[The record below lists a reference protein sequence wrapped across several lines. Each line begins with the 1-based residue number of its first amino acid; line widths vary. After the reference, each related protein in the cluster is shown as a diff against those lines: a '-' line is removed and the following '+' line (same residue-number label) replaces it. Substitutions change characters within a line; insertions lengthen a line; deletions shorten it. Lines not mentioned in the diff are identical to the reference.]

1 MELIDMNLPIIMTN
15 YISSKI
21 LSTSVLSVKCILTVK
36 STAAFGSFAKA
47 IILIVFSRY
56 LAATVPF
63 VLAALYI
70 LQSFYLQTSRQV
82 RLLEIEAKA
91 PLYTHFIESVAG
103 AATIRAFGWQ
113 SVYQER
119 NYKLIDQSQRPAYL
133 QFCIQ
138 HWLSFVLDMLVTAL
152 AIILVAIIVTWK
164 DKFTAG
170 NVGVSLVMVMTFST
184 VLMRLIKM
192 WTMMESS
199 IGAVARVKRFAAETD
214 SEERHG
220 PVAQVAAEWPSQGA
234 VEFRSLVAAHG
245 PNSEPVIKGISMA
258 VKPAEHIAICGRSG
272 SGKTSLILALLQML
286 ETQEGRILVDNVD
299 VSAVS
304 LADTRSHLNVVPQDP
319 FLMPGTI
326 RFNIDPFGKV
336 SDEEIARALERV
348 QLWPIVVDQGGLGA
362 ELDVAAWSAGQK
374 QLLCLARAMVRKSK
388 VLILDEAT
396 SRYDEIDR
404 ENALTAQTNICH
416 SVDSDTEAIM
426 QDIIDTVF
434 RGCTVLA
441 VMHRLTH
448 ITRYDRV
455 ALLDSGHLMEFDS
468 PAKLLSQESRFASL
482 HQSSAT
488 RS

>member
-21 LSTSVLSVKCILTVK
+21 LSTSVLPVRCILTVK

-47 IILIVFSRY
+47 IILVVFSRY

-63 VLAALYI
+63 VLVALYI

-164 DKFTAG
+164 DKFSAG

-245 PNSEPVIKGISMA
+245 PDSEPVIKGISMA
-258 VKPAEHIAICGRSG
+258 VKPEEHIAICGRSG

-286 ETQEGRILVDNVD
+286 EAQEGRILVDSVD

-336 SDEEIARALERV
+336 SDEEIAQALERV
-348 QLWPIVVDQGGLGA
+348 QLWPIVVEQGGLGA
-362 ELDVAAWSAGQK
+362 ELDIAAWSAGQK

-396 SRYDEIDR
+396 SRYVAIDR
-404 ENALTAQTNICH
+404 KCI
-416 SVDSDTEAIM
+416 
-426 QDIIDTVF
+426 
-434 RGCTVLA
+434 
-441 VMHRLTH
+441 
-448 ITRYDRV
+448 
-455 ALLDSGHLMEFDS
+455 DS
-468 PAKLLSQESRFASL
+468 PS
-482 HQSSAT
+482 
-488 RS
+488 